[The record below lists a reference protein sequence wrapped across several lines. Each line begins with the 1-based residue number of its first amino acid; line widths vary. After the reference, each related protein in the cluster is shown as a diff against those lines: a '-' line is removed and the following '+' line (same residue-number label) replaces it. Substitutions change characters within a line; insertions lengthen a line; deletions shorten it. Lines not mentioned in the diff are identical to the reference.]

1 MGLTQSIHDINIIN
15 AMSGT
20 DDTIPLSSNQNITNT
35 INTMQQKYNMQIHQ
49 NQKTNNLSSRNSN
62 RYLYKFSS
70 IMLRQNQKSKKI
82 EKEKKENKAK
92 EEESKEKFTILKNK
106 NTEKEDS
113 NLIENTLI
121 THFFMKI
128 LNKQAREAVIQE
140 MSLVEVKKNKFIFEQ
155 GNIGN
160 YFYILKKGIAQLT
173 INNKVV
179 RVIKIGE
186 SFGELA
192 LLHDAPRSGTVVT
205 VTDCLLWTL
214 ERRNFRK
221 IIEHITKIN
230 YEENLRF
237 IDSIPILSHIEQYQ
251 KTILSSSL
259 FKEEFQPNTIIVKK
273 GELATCL
280 YIIKEGEVECV
291 DDDGNVIRT
300 LKSGDNFGERSILV
314 DTKRTLDV
322 ITKTKCICYSISIST
337 LKSMLSDKYRSF
349 LYLNF
354 MKSAF
359 KNSKFFNK
367 FSGDLLNNIF
377 QHFEAVNL
385 GKDYVAF
392 PIGHVKSSTMVI
404 MIDGNL
410 INSKNGEIIA
420 SRGDILFEKELLSLS
435 KEKTTYA
442 LFPNPDA
449 LFIEA
454 DTKKIMYELQCASFN
469 EIMNKCEIIESLS
482 KISLFKNLPQN
493 KLSEISTMIHIE
505 KFNPGQ
511 KIISEGDKAGKFY
524 IVKNGEVNISV
535 RGQYLRTL
543 NSKEYFGER
552 ALLTKELRT
561 ATAISKG
568 KTELYSL
575 YKEDFLRTIELNM
588 KNFLMNR
595 LYLQDDTIELKDLYF
610 IKELGSG
617 NYGSVSLVYC
627 EKNNYMYAI
636 KAISR
641 KHINYEH
648 LHHNLDLEKGILLK
662 VDHPF
667 IVKLVKCL
675 KDENNIYFLMEYLK
689 GKELFDVI
697 RDIGLLNKSQTLF
710 YSASMLTAINY
721 LHERKFIYRDLKPE
735 NIIVI
740 HNGFI
745 KLIDF
750 GTAKKITDRTST
762 IIGTPHYMA
771 PEVILGEGY
780 SFQVDL
786 WSIGICMFEFIC
798 GGVPF
803 GETADDPMEIYIS
816 IINDKITF
824 PSFCKDKEFK
834 NLIKLM
840 LEKNPLNRITT
851 IDSIKKHIWFN
862 GFNWEELISLNM
874 NPPYLPKIKPLPSI
888 NIPNNKN
895 NNNNEENSDSDIN
908 MFISN
913 INKGNNSVA
922 TVKYS
927 DYVKVHV
934 KEWEPE
940 KEIVITEDEKIQF
953 DKWYED
959 F

>member
-15 AMSGT
+15 ANNGT
-20 DDTIPLSSNQNITNT
+20 EEKIPISHIQSVSNSINNMQQRYNLIPSQNLKNMNFSTRNTNT
-35 INTMQQKYNMQIHQ
+35 FQKY
-49 NQKTNNLSSRNSN
+49 
-62 RYLYKFSS
+62 SS
-70 IMLRQNQKSKKI
+70 IMLRINPKTKDVKI
-82 EKEKKENKAK
+82 KERK
-92 EEESKEKFTILKNK
+92 EEIGKDIFTILKNK
-106 NTEKEDS
+106 NIEKEDS
-113 NLIENTLI
+113 NLIENCLI
-121 THFFMKI
+121 SHFFMKT
-128 LNKQAREAVIQE
+128 LNKQARDAVIQE
-140 MSLVEVKKNKFIFEQ
+140 MSLVEVKKNKYIFEQ

-160 YFYILKKGIAQLT
+160 FFYILKQGTAQLI

-179 RVIKIGE
+179 KELKIGE

-192 LLHDAPRSGTVVT
+192 LLHDAPRSGTIVA

-214 ERRNFRK
+214 ERKNFRK
-221 IIEHITKIN
+221 IIEHITKLN

-259 FKEEFQPNTIIVKK
+259 FKEEFEPKTLIVKK
-273 GELATCL
+273 GELANCL
-280 YIIKEGEVECV
+280 YIIKSGEVECV
-291 DDDGNVIRT
+291 DDDGNVIRI

-314 DTKRTLDV
+314 DTKRTMDV

-359 KNSKFFNK
+359 KNSKLFNK
-367 FSGDLLNNIF
+367 LTGDLLNNIF
-377 QHFEAVNL
+377 NHFEAVNL

-392 PIGHVKSSTMVI
+392 PIGHIKSSTMVI

-410 INSKNGEIIA
+410 INSKTNEIVA
-420 SRGDILFEKELLSLS
+420 SRGDILFEKELLTLS

-442 LFPNPDA
+442 LYPSPDA
-449 LFIEA
+449 LFMEA
-454 DTKKIMYELQCASFN
+454 NTMKIMYELQCASFS

-482 KISLFKNLPQN
+482 TISLFKNLPHS

-505 KFNPGQ
+505 KFKPGQ

-524 IVKNGEVNISV
+524 IVKSGEVNISV

-575 YKEDFLRTIELNM
+575 YKEDFLRTIEINM

-595 LYLQDDTIELKDLYF
+595 LYLQDDSIELKDLYF

-697 RDIGLLNKSQTLF
+697 RDIGLLNKAQTLF
-710 YSASMLTAINY
+710 YAASMITAINY
-721 LHERKFIYRDLKPE
+721 LHDRKFIYRDLKPE

-750 GTAKKITDRTST
+750 GTAKKIIDRTST

-786 WSIGICMFEFIC
+786 WSIGICMYEFIC

-816 IINDKITF
+816 IINDKINF
-824 PSFCKDKEFK
+824 PPFCRDKEFK
-834 NLIKLM
+834 SLIKLM

-851 IDSIKKHIWFN
+851 IDSVKKHIWFN
-862 GFNWEELISLNM
+862 GFKWEELISLNM
-874 NPPYLPKIKPLPSI
+874 SPPYLPKIKPLPSI
-888 NIPNNKN
+888 NIPNNKKHE
-895 NNNNEENSDSDIN
+895 NNEENIDNDVN
-908 MFISN
+908 VFIGN
-913 INKGNNSVA
+913 INKGNSSVA

-940 KEIVITEDEKIQF
+940 KEIKITEEEIEQF
-953 DKWYED
+953 NKWYDD

>member
-15 AMSGT
+15 ANNGT
-20 DDTIPLSSNQNITNT
+20 DEQIPISNIQSMSNSLNNMQQRYNLIPSQNLKNMNYSTRNTNT
-35 INTMQQKYNMQIHQ
+35 YQKY
-49 NQKTNNLSSRNSN
+49 
-62 RYLYKFSS
+62 SS
-70 IMLRQNQKSKKI
+70 IMLRIKPKKQESKI
-82 EKEKKENKAK
+82 KERK
-92 EEESKEKFTILKNK
+92 EEIGKDIFTILKNK
-106 NTEKEDS
+106 NIEKEDS
-113 NLIENTLI
+113 NLIENCLI
-121 THFFMKI
+121 SHFFMKT
-128 LNKQAREAVIQE
+128 LNKQARDAVIQE
-140 MSLVEVKKNKFIFEQ
+140 MSLVEVKKNKYIFEQ

-160 YFYILKKGIAQLT
+160 FFYILKQGTAQLI

-179 RVIKIGE
+179 KELKIGE

-192 LLHDAPRSGTVVT
+192 LLHDAPRSGTIVA

-214 ERRNFRK
+214 ERKNFRK
-221 IIEHITKIN
+221 IIEHITKLN

-259 FKEEFQPNTIIVKK
+259 FKEEFEPKTLIVKK
-273 GELATCL
+273 GELANCL
-280 YIIKEGEVECV
+280 YIIKSGEVECV
-291 DDDGNVIRT
+291 DDDGNVIRI

-314 DTKRTLDV
+314 DTKRTMDV
-322 ITKTKCICYSISIST
+322 ITKTKCVCYSISIST

-359 KNSKFFNK
+359 KNSKLFNK
-367 FSGDLLNNIF
+367 LNGDLLNNIF
-377 QHFEAVNL
+377 NHFEAVNL

-392 PIGHVKSSTMVI
+392 PIGHIKSSTMVI

-410 INSKNGEIIA
+410 INSKTNEIVA

-435 KEKTTYA
+435 NEKTDYA
-442 LFPNPDA
+442 LFPSPDA

-454 DTKKIMYELQCASFN
+454 NTRKIMYELQCSSFI

-482 KISLFKNLPQN
+482 KITLFKNLPQS
-493 KLSEISTMIHIE
+493 KLSEISTMIHLE
-505 KFNPGQ
+505 KFKPGQ
-511 KIISEGDKAGKFY
+511 KIINEGDKAGKFY

-543 NSKEYFGER
+543 NAKEYFGER

-561 ATAISKG
+561 ATAVSKG

-575 YKEDFLRTIELNM
+575 YKEDFLKSIEVNM

-595 LYLQDDTIELKDLYF
+595 LYLQDDSIELKDLYF
-610 IKELGSG
+610 VKELGSG

-675 KDENNIYFLMEYLK
+675 KDDNNIYFLMEYLK

-740 HNGFI
+740 HNGYI

-750 GTAKKITDRTST
+750 GTAKKISDRTST

-780 SFQVDL
+780 SFQIDL
-786 WSIGICMFEFIC
+786 WSIGICMYEFIC

-816 IINDKITF
+816 IINDKISF
-824 PSFCKDKEFK
+824 PPFCKDKEFK
-834 NLIKLM
+834 NLIRLM
-840 LEKNPLNRITT
+840 LEKNPLKRITT
-851 IDSIKKHIWFN
+851 LDSVKKHIWFN
-862 GFNWEELISLNM
+862 GFNWEDLISLNM
-874 NPPYLPKIKPLPSI
+874 NPPYVPKIKPLPSI
-888 NIPNNKN
+888 NIPNN
-895 NNNNEENSDSDIN
+895 NNNENDENSDNEIN
-908 MFISN
+908 MFITN

-927 DYVKVHV
+927 DYVKVHI

-940 KEIVITEDEKIQF
+940 KEIQISDEEKEKY
-953 DKWYED
+953 DKWYEE

>member
-1 MGLTQSIHDINIIN
+1 MGVEQSIHDIPLHN
-15 AMSGT
+15 AIKPT
-20 DDTIPLSSNQNITNT
+20 
-35 INTMQQKYNMQIHQ
+35 K
-49 NQKTNNLSSRNSN
+49 KNLSIMPIPIKSSYTQIKNEFLLSPNKNDEVNIATTRFTKRN
-62 RYLYKFSS
+62 LYKFSDVL
-70 IMLRQNQKSKKI
+70 LRQSKIPKNI
-82 EKEKKENKAK
+82 VEKVYLEKEI
-92 EEESKEKFTILKNK
+92 FTILKVHNDS
-106 NTEKEDS
+106 KEDEK
-113 NLIENTLI
+113 LINDCIEK
-121 THFFMKI
+121 HFFMKC
-128 LNKQAREAVIQE
+128 LNQQARDKVIEE
-140 MSLVEVKKNKFIFEQ
+140 MSLVQVNSNNYIFKQ
-155 GNIGN
+155 GTIGN
-160 YFYILKKGIAQLT
+160 YFYILKSGSAELI
-173 INNKVV
+173 INNNIIKRLKV
-179 RVIKIGE
+179 GE

-192 LLHDAPRSGTVVT
+192 LLHDAPRSASVIA
-205 VTDCLLWTL
+205 VTDCLLCTL
-214 ERRNFRK
+214 ERKNFRK
-221 IIEHITKIN
+221 IIDHITKIN

-259 FKEEFQPNTIIVKK
+259 FKEEFEPKTIIVKK
-273 GELATCL
+273 GELATCI
-280 YIIKEGEVECV
+280 YIIKSGEVECV
-291 DDDGNVIRT
+291 DDDGNVVRV

-314 DTKRTLDV
+314 DTKRTMDV

-359 KNSKFFNK
+359 KNSKLFNK
-367 FSGDLLNNIF
+367 LSGDLLNNIF
-377 QHFEAVNL
+377 NHFEAINL
-385 GKDYVAF
+385 GKDYVSF
-392 PIGHVKSSTMVI
+392 PIGHIKSSTMVI

-410 INSKNGEIIA
+410 INSKTNEIVA
-420 SRGDILFEKELLSLS
+420 SRGDIVFEKELLTLS

-442 LFPNPDA
+442 LYPSPDA
-449 LFIEA
+449 LFMEA
-454 DTKKIMYELQCASFN
+454 NTRDIMYELQCSSFT

-482 KISLFKNLPQN
+482 KITLFKNLTPS

-505 KFNPGQ
+505 KFNPNQ

-543 NSKEYFGER
+543 NPKEYFGER

-575 YKEDFLRTIELNM
+575 YKEDFLRSIEINM

-662 VDHPF
+662 IDHPF

-675 KDENNIYFLMEYLK
+675 KDKNNIYFLMEYLK

-697 RDIGLLNKSQTLF
+697 RDIGLLNKAQTLF

-721 LHERKFIYRDLKPE
+721 LHDRKFIYRDLKPE

-786 WSIGICMFEFIC
+786 WSIGICMYEFIC

-803 GETADDPMEIYIS
+803 GENADDPMEIYIS
-816 IINDKITF
+816 IINDKINF
-824 PSFCKDKEFK
+824 PPFCKDKEFK
-834 NLIKLM
+834 SLIRLM

-851 IDSIKKHIWFN
+851 IDSVKKHIWFN

-888 NIPNNKN
+888 NIPNHDKHI
-895 NNNNEENSDSDIN
+895 NNENNDNDIN
-908 MFISN
+908 VFIGN

-927 DYVKVHV
+927 DYIKVHV

-940 KEIVITEDEKIQF
+940 KEIKITEEEMEQF
-953 DKWYED
+953 NKWYDE